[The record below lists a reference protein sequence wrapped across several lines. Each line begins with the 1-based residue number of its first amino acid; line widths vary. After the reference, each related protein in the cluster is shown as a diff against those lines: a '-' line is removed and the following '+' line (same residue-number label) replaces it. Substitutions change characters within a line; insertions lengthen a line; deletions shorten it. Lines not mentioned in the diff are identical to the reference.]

1 MFDLQ
6 HWETF
11 VEIELQGYPHPLPI
25 CHPYKV
31 YICIHTLYTTY
42 RYIYIHMYISIFLS
56 TLIFI
61 LIPFQGQHTISSGW
75 YIAINIWHYL
85 GISYLKDIIIIHCP
99 YNTIIHDIYVY
110 TFINRS
116 SFVIQSPCAAPVVF
130 VLTQRLAETS
140 AQGHPAS
147 TGDGDSNLKLFWLK
161 GYVHQVM
168 ISRNYTYI
176 TLHYITLHTI
186 PYHTMPYHT
195 IPYHTI
201 HTYTH
206 TCMHACMHACMHIY
220 IHTYIRTYIHT
231 YIQTYRH
238 TDRQTYIDTY
248 IHT

>member
-1 MFDLQ
+1 
-6 HWETF
+6 
-11 VEIELQGYPHPLPI
+11 
-25 CHPYKV
+25 
-31 YICIHTLYTTY
+31 
-42 RYIYIHMYISIFLS
+42 MYISIFLS

-195 IPYHTI
+195 IPYHTYV
-201 HTYTH
+201 HTH
-206 TCMHACMHACMHIY
+206 MHACMHACMHIY
-220 IHTYIRTYIHT
+220 IHTYIHT
-231 YIQTYRH
+231 YIQTYRQ
-238 TDRQTYIDTY
+238 TDR
-248 IHT
+248 HT